1 MKTLTTKE
9 KTVPKTLQPFLWS
22 YDIKKIDLGR
32 DKRRII
38 TNILNFGTTEAVK
51 ELFKIYEK
59 KEIAETVANPMSGEW
74 NDKSLNFWSLIL
86 NVKPKKSLRRFE

>member
-9 KTVPKTLQPFLWS
+9 NFIPKTLQPFLWS
-22 YDIKKIDLGR
+22 YDIKKIDLAR

-38 TNILNFGTTEAVK
+38 TNVLNFGTIEAVK
-51 ELFKIYEK
+51 DIFKIYNK
-59 KEIAETVANPMSGEW
+59 REITETVANPMSGEW

-86 NVKPKKSLRRFE
+86 NVEPKKSFRQFE